1 MVTSVSILENSI
13 PGHILG
19 PPPNATKEHGGA
31 AVADW
36 FSNRDG
42 SNLAGSWKMLASMC
56 VTFAFQN
63 T

>member
-1 MVTSVSILENSI
+1 L
-13 PGHILG
+13 
-19 PPPNATKEHGGA
+19 
-31 AVADW
+31 

-56 VTFAFQN
+56 VTFAVQN